1 MSFTNKQHMFLI
13 SNSTAICAL
22 IVTIVLPNP
31 FTVGFLIGTTIIA
44 CCSSISI
51 LVSKD

>member
-1 MSFTNKQHMFLI
+1 MSFTNKQQFFLL
-13 SNSTAICAL
+13 SNFTAICAL

-44 CCSSISI
+44 CCSSISM
-51 LVSKD
+51 LVSKE